1 MGSQHLQWHG
11 CLRAWSG
18 TVALTIWLLCVGVA
32 LAGAPAR
39 PYRVAVLTLGGPY
52 YVALEGLR
60 EGLAQ
65 VGYHEGQ
72 DISFMVE
79 DVQGEVNTLA
89 DRAARIVEAKP
100 DLIFTIG
107 TVATAAMKQATTTLP
122 IVFAFV
128 ADPLRSGLIASYA
141 SSQSNLA
148 GITSYAG
155 PLSGKRLEILKE
167 IAPEIKRVLV
177 LVEPHEPTTE
187 VPLQFLVEVAPK
199 LGIELLRH
207 DVTSKADIEQR
218 LKALPVGAVDAI
230 YFLPSNLVRASLKLL
245 VDKAKEDKI
254 PLCVSEVSM
263 VEQGAL
269 VSYGTDLRRLGMQ
282 AARLV
287 AKIMKG
293 AKPSEMPIQTPEQ
306 LLLTVNLATA
316 KTIGLDI
323 PHSILESAERLVE

>member
-1 MGSQHLQWHG
+1 MKTKRVRENRF
-11 CLRAWSG
+11 LRAGFAAVVLAVS
-18 TVALTIWLLCVGVA
+18 ALCVSVA
-32 LAGAPAR
+32 LAGTPGR
-39 PYRVAVLTLGGPY
+39 HYRVAVLTLGGPY

-65 VGYHEGQ
+65 LGYHEGQ

-79 DVQGEVNTLA
+79 DVQGEVDILT
-89 DRAARIVEAKP
+89 DRAARIAEAKP

-122 IVFAFV
+122 IVFTFV

-148 GITSYAG
+148 GISSYAA

-177 LVEPHEPTTE
+177 LVEPHERVTE
-187 VPLQFLVEVAPK
+187 VSFQSLAEVAPK

-207 DVTSKADIEQR
+207 DVTNKADIEQR
-218 LKALPVGAVDAI
+218 LKALPRGAVDAI
-230 YFLPSNLVRASLKLL
+230 YYLPSNLMRASLELL
-245 VDKAKEDKI
+245 IDKAKEDKI
-254 PLCVSEVSM
+254 PLSVSDVSM
-263 VEQGAL
+263 VERGAL
-269 VSYGTDLRRLGMQ
+269 VSYGTDLRRLGIQ
-282 AARLV
+282 TARLV

-323 PHSILESAERLVE
+323 PHSILERAERLVE